1 MRWCILGAGGLGS
14 VLGGWL
20 AAAGDEVVLVA
31 RPAHVDAIRRDGLR
45 ITGFRGEATIR
56 SPLTAVTDPAEI
68 DGAIDA
74 LVLLTKTRG
83 TADALAAASS
93 LRERVAVAFSLQNA
107 VDKDQRL
114 GSWLGADRVIGASTT
129 EAATLVDPGHVL
141 HIGTA
146 PTAVYLGELDG
157 RPSERVAALAKSLSA
172 AGFGTVETPIV
183 TQVEWEKLLQISAV
197 AGCSVSIRGLHPG
210 GSYFEDLLARPAAEH
225 SVQLATELLAVYRAL
240 GYEPQD
246 FFAPFSRLRRFAELS
261 FEEAVED
268 QLAAARSMVEN
279 GVLGRP
285 SLHVDLLRGKPTE
298 VDDCLLPYLR
308 AAAAHGLAVP
318 TVRAAYRIITALEIL
333 GAGTGAAAAAA
344 AAGGPS

>member
-1 MRWCILGAGGLGS
+1 

-31 RPAHVDAIRRDGLR
+31 RPAHVEAVSREGLR
-45 ITGFRGEATIR
+45 ITGFRGEATVG
-56 SPLTAVTDPAEI
+56 SPLSAVTDPA
-68 DGAIDA
+68 AIEGDVDA
-74 LVLLTKTRG
+74 LVLLTKTRD
-83 TADALAAASS
+83 TATALAAAAP
-93 LRERVAVAFSLQNA
+93 LRDRIGVAFSLQNA

-114 GSWLGADRVIGASTT
+114 ASWLGSDRVIGASTT
-129 EAATLVDPGHVL
+129 EAATLVSPGVVRHT
-141 HIGTA
+141 GTA
-146 PTAVYLGELDG
+146 PTAIYLGELDG
-157 RPSERVAALAKSLSA
+157 RPSPRVGALVQSLQG
-172 AGFGTVETPIV
+172 AGFGSAETSVV

-210 GSYFEDLLARPAAEH
+210 GSFAEDLLARPAAEH
-225 SVQLATELLAVYRAL
+225 YVQLATELRAVYRSL

-246 FFAPFSRLRRFAELS
+246 FYAPYSRLRRFAELS
-261 FEEAVED
+261 FAEAVEE
-268 QLAAARSMVEN
+268 QLAAAQSMIES

-318 TVRAAYRIITALEIL
+318 TVLAAYRIIGALAIL
-333 GAGTGAAAAAA
+333 GASS
-344 AAGGPS
+344 GGVA